1 MGLDINEIVINKRSG
16 VIHTKTCEA
25 VKQMKEEN
33 KEISNVGSVSD
44 IQKAQPCGH
53 CIKKR
58 DLKQL
63 YKEEYTRRKAL
74 IEHRR
79 RRDHIAI
86 DEKYDD
92 RLEKLELSYRE
103 NMRGLDD

>member
-1 MGLDINEIVINKRSG
+1 MDTAS
-16 VIHTKTCEA
+16 
-25 VKQMKEEN
+25 
-33 KEISNVGSVSD
+33 
-44 IQKAQPCGH
+44 
-53 CIKKR
+53 KKR

-79 RRDHIAI
+79 RRDHTAI

-92 RLEKLELSYRE
+92 RLERLELSYRE